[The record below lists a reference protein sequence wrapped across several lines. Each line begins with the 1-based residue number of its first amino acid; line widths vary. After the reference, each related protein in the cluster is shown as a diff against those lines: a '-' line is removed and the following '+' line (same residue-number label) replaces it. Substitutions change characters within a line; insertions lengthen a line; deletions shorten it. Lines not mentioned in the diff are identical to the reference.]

1 LIVYTSLVLNYYVR
15 IFKVTKYKFKDFQG
29 PELFS
34 KSFQVMKIKYKLDVS
49 QQQTINQYGSTGN
62 SYVTL
67 TFEAMIL
74 KPNQLVTEL

>member
-1 LIVYTSLVLNYYVR
+1 
-15 IFKVTKYKFKDFQG
+15 
-29 PELFS
+29 
-34 KSFQVMKIKYKLDVS
+34 MKIKYKLDVS